1 MTSGRRARHLFATL
15 ALVAGTTLASACGF
29 EDPKGADAAR
39 GALNWIYPESLHVT
53 SAVWRAQLEG
63 AIPRDERPEAAR
75 ALLGYRRAAADLAK
89 LRDRLA
95 MTMDGEAV
103 PSLSILLIGPML
115 WTRFAPAQDGLS
127 MVTHVDGAQI
137 SDIVIVTDEPVVAA
151 LASGRITPLA
161 ARQKG
166 LLRLYGPVDGR
177 TRMADWLDRLPAPM
191 AARAEMTQ
199 RELKSR
205 VLP

>member
-1 MTSGRRARHLFATL
+1 M
-15 ALVAGTTLASACGF
+15 
-29 EDPKGADAAR
+29 
-39 GALNWIYPESLHVT
+39 T

-63 AIPRDERPEAAR
+63 VIRRDERPEAAR
-75 ALLGYRRAAADLAK
+75 FLLGYRRAAADFAK
-89 LRDRLA
+89 LRDRLVLA
-95 MTMDGEAV
+95 RDGEAV

-127 MVTHVDGAQI
+127 MVTHVDGAQA

-151 LASGRITPLA
+151 LASGQITPLA

-166 LLRLYGPVDGR
+166 LLRLYGTIDGR
-177 TRMADWLDRLPAPM
+177 IRMANWLDRLPAPLTTM
-191 AARAEMTQ
+191 AEMPQ
-199 RELKSR
+199 GALESR